1 MLPRRG
7 RSATVRQWWH
17 MTSSEDEQIVD
28 LPSSGEEEEP
38 KRAKL
43 AATKAGSHE
52 GAQASG
58 SLLGVAPPAQS
69 VSAAAAAA
77 TCKIKALVNAAVFV
91 PFGPRAFSAL
101 SFVPLAGIAQ
111 QCKCQVD

>member
-77 TCKIKALVNAAVFV
+77 TPTPTPTTGCTAAAAAHSTGAAPSPTVDRLV
-91 PFGPRAFSAL
+91 R
-101 SFVPLAGIAQ
+101 
-111 QCKCQVD
+111 D